1 MCVIIKF
8 LLKALHVSKNPPISI
23 QPNISEKQKETNM
36 PKHHPLLEN
45 RLNWKSHTVCSKL
58 FEAFSN
64 TLHHWDPKRI
74 KDGDMV
80 SGVNSPMKN
89 LLSKEFKL
97 FYEMVSSRGRRTK
110 RKRGET
116 HTKNQLRK
124 TPRKG

>member
-1 MCVIIKF
+1 
-8 LLKALHVSKNPPISI
+8 
-23 QPNISEKQKETNM
+23 
-36 PKHHPLLEN
+36 
-45 RLNWKSHTVCSKL
+45 
-58 FEAFSN
+58 
-64 TLHHWDPKRI
+64 
-74 KDGDMV
+74 MV

-124 TPRKG
+124 TPRKGQGINETPNPKARKKWRKEQYRNI